1 MSVAGL
7 LLAGLR
13 DTKGLRELDWG
24 GDGGEEGCPGWWT
37 ICDDLWRSLS
47 LFLIFKGKCT
57 KKAGRSFGVDSALCI
72 LRAFFWSSAFPS
84 DQGLLINSKPS
95 PPGFLFIFSFQV
107 NKRYCH
113 FSSMIPFFLS
123 KPPKK
128 KLFPPPPFLFFSFFY
143 RCPFSFLH
151 FPQPLASRPKKSFR
165 FFLLFFLGEGEKRLW
180 PTGFDGEI
188 YELVRSSRLGLG
200 LGRGLGGVRN

>member
-24 GDGGEEGCPGWWT
+24 GDGGEEACPGWWT

-72 LRAFFWSSAFPS
+72 LRAFF
-84 DQGLLINSKPS
+84 GLQRSHLIRDCSLIQNHHPLV
-95 PPGFLFIFSFQV
+95 FFFIFSFKV
-107 NKRYCH
+107 NKRYSH
-113 FSSMIPFFLS
+113 FSSMIPFFFPL
-123 KPPKK
+123 KTPPKK
-128 KLFPPPPFLFFSFFY
+128 NSLPPPPPFSFFFSFPFFY
-143 RCPFSFLH
+143 KCSPPPSLSFISST
-151 FPQPLASRPKKSFR
+151 PLASRQKNLFVFDI
-165 FFLLFFLGEGEKRLW
+165 FFKGEG
-180 PTGFDGEI
+180 GGEGPFCG
-188 YELVRSSRLGLG
+188 ETFCS
-200 LGRGLGGVRN
+200 